1 MPTPSATRLE
11 VALTANPVF
20 DANMGRYMTLTNR
33 IESIW
38 FSSDAQGGYGA
49 AEVTFV
55 IERSVAFDLLTNALG
70 KRLIVQSPLAA
81 DASLICW
88 EGMVHTV
95 FVDDGASP
103 ITRTLA
109 STYNRV
115 EVLYATVDT
124 STTPPTVGVQAR
136 TAQADST
143 GNQAAYGIRH
153 LVYPIGGAS
162 STNAVALRDSLL
174 NQYARARASAQAI
187 WRGGN
192 ADSGGGVSVTIT
204 AVGFIETLDKR
215 IWRTTAATAT
225 ATLDTIIKAI
235 LTGVGQFVN
244 SDQSN
249 IAANTYSRTQYF
261 DQDVTA
267 KRTIDLL
274 CAMGDGA
281 TGRRN
286 YFGIYENRKPW
297 YYVEP
302 TAPAYT
308 ALRLDGREI
317 IRDALTGAE
326 VPFFLVKPG
335 RIIKFAD
342 FVPDAVT
349 YSTALDDVRAF
360 LIGSVRYTAP
370 NVIELTPVTKDA
382 SQLTIVRMGLS
393 EIG

>member
-1 MPTPSATRLE
+1 MNP
-11 VALTANPVF
+11 ANGLSV
-20 DANMGRYMTLTNR
+20 TLTNNPVVDSGMGLYAALTSKV
-33 IESIW
+33 ESIS
-38 FSSDAQGGYGA
+38 FTSEAQGGYLS
-49 AEVTFV
+49 AEVTFT
-55 IERSVAFDLLTNALG
+55 IDRAKAFDLLSGALG
-70 KRLIVQSPLAA
+70 KRLVAQSPLAA
-81 DASLICW
+81 DASLIAW
-88 EGMVHTV
+88 EGMVHSI

-136 TAQADST
+136 TAQADSA
-143 GNQAAYGIRH
+143 GNQALYGIRH
-153 LVYPIGGAS
+153 LVYPIGGATS
-162 STNAVALRDSLL
+162 ANAVALRDSLL
-174 NQYARARASAQAI
+174 NQYARARASAQSI
-187 WRGGN
+187 RRGGN
-192 ADSGGGVSVTIT
+192 ADSSQGVAVTIT

-225 ATLDTIIKAI
+225 ATLDTLIKAI
-235 LTGVGQFVN
+235 LAGVGQFVN

-274 CAMGDGA
+274 CALGDGV
-281 TGRRN
+281 TGRRC
-286 YFGIYENRKPW
+286 YFGIYENRKPH
-297 YYVEP
+297 YFVEP
-302 TAPAYT
+302 TAPAYI

-317 IRDALTGAE
+317 IRDATTGAE

-335 RIIKFAD
+335 RIIKFSD

-349 YSTALDDVRAF
+349 YNTALDDVRAF
-360 LIGSVRYTAP
+360 LIGSVRYIAP
-370 NVIELTPVTKDA
+370 NLLELTPVTKDA
-382 SQLTIVRMGLS
+382 SQITIVRMGLS

>member
-1 MPTPSATRLE
+1 MNP
-11 VALTANPVF
+11 ANGLSV
-20 DANMGRYMTLTNR
+20 TLTNNPVVDSGMGQYAALTSKV
-33 IESIW
+33 ESLT
-38 FSSDAQGGYGA
+38 FTSDAQGGYLS
-49 AEVTFV
+49 AEVTL
-55 IERSVAFDLLTNALG
+55 SVDRTKAFDLLSSALG
-70 KRLIVQSPLAA
+70 KRLIVQSPLTA
-81 DASLICW
+81 DASLIAW
-88 EGMVHTV
+88 EGMVHSI

-115 EVLYATVDT
+115 EVVYATVDT
-124 STTPPTVGVQAR
+124 STTPPTVGAQAR
-136 TAQADST
+136 TAQADNAS
-143 GNQAAYGIRH
+143 NQALYGIRH

-162 STNAVALRDSLL
+162 AANAVALRDSLL
-174 NQYARARASAQAI
+174 NQYARARASAQTI
-187 WRGGN
+187 RRGGN
-192 ADSGGGVSVTIT
+192 AGSEGGVLVTIT

-225 ATLDTIIKAI
+225 ATLDTLIKAI

-281 TGRRN
+281 TGRRS
-286 YFGIYENRKPW
+286 YFGIYENRKPF
-297 YYVEP
+297 YFVEP
-302 TAPAYT
+302 TAPAYV

-317 IRDALTGAE
+317 IRDATTGAE

-342 FVPDAVT
+342 FVPDAVS
-349 YSTALDDVRAF
+349 YNTALDDVRAF

-370 NVIELTPVTKDA
+370 NLIELTPVTKDA

>member
-1 MPTPSATRLE
+1 MNP
-11 VALTANPVF
+11 ANGLSV
-20 DANMGRYMTLTNR
+20 TLTNNPVADSAMGLYMALTNKV
-33 IESIW
+33 ESLT
-38 FSSDAQGGYGA
+38 FDSDAQGGYLS
-49 AEVTFV
+49 AEVTFAV
-55 IERSVAFDLLTNALG
+55 DRAKAFDLLTSALG
-70 KRLIVQSPLAA
+70 KRLVIQSPLAA
-81 DASLICW
+81 DPSLIAW

-115 EVLYATVDT
+115 EVVYATVDT

-187 WRGGN
+187 RRGGN
-192 ADSGGGVSVTIT
+192 ADSGGGVAVTIT

-225 ATLDTIIKAI
+225 ATLDAIIKAI

-249 IAANTYSRTQYF
+249 ISANTYSRTQYF

-274 CAMGDGA
+274 CALGDGA
-281 TGRRN
+281 TGRRC
-286 YFGIYENRKPW
+286 YFGIYENRKPF
-297 YYVEP
+297 YFVEP
-302 TAPAYT
+302 TAPAYV
-308 ALRLDGREI
+308 ALRLDGREL
-317 IRDALTGAE
+317 IRDAVTGAE

-370 NVIELTPVTKDA
+370 NLIELTPVTKDA
-382 SQLTIVRMGLS
+382 SQITIVRMGLS